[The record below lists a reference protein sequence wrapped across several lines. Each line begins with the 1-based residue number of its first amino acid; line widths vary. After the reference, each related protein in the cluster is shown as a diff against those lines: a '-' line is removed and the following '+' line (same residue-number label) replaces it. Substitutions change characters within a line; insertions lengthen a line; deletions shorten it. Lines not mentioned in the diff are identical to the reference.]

1 MIDPGA
7 LRRRLLAAAGAIAA
21 LGLAVEL
28 WHAAAR
34 AGMTRERELL
44 EVLVPRLSLSY
55 EHNLPTWFA
64 SSLLL
69 ACALAAGAIA
79 RSCAA
84 RAPSPAG
91 DPDARGEGRWRRHW
105 WGVTAVFAYASL
117 DEATELHEHLGG
129 HLSTGGVLYFN
140 WVIPAAALLVALA
153 AVFLR
158 FVRALPAV
166 TRRRLVIAGAIY
178 LGGAVAMELPLGWWV
193 ERAGPDGL
201 GYALIDWIEETLEL
215 VGASLA
221 LVALVA
227 HRQERGP

>member
-1 MIDPGA
+1 MIGAAEPGRGGHAIDVGA
-7 LRRRLLAAAGAIAA
+7 LRRRLLAGVGAISG

-28 WHAAAR
+28 WHAR
-34 AGMTRERELL
+34 SHDPVIEE
-44 EVLVPRLSLSY
+44 LVPRLSLSY
-55 EHNLPTWFA
+55 EHNVPTWFA

-79 RSCAA
+79 REA
-84 RAPSPAG
+84 
-91 DPDARGEGRWRRHW
+91 GRWRRHW

-117 DEATELHEHLGG
+117 DEAAELHEHLGG
-129 HLSTGGVLYFN
+129 HLETGGLLYFD
-140 WVIPAAALLVALA
+140 WVIPAVAILGVLA
-153 AVFLR
+153 AVFLPFMR
-158 FVRALPAV
+158 GLPAA
-166 TRRRLVIAGAIY
+166 TRRRLVVAGAIF

-215 VGASLA
+215 CGASLA

-227 HRQERGP
+227 HRQEAGAPS